1 MSDEYKERISRHYSA
16 IENSTWDL
24 LIVAKRL
31 CPGDWV
37 IQIEPNIDA
46 KTNKHIYL
54 AVVSNG
60 DDNVT
65 GSGVTIAAALADL
78 INYLLHGSVFPLAG
92 NGGQYIYPGDRGW
105 TKIEKGGEG

>member
-1 MSDEYKERISRHYSA
+1 MDDYAKRILGHYSA
-16 IENSTWDL
+16 VDITTWDL

-37 IQIEPNIDA
+37 LQIEPNLDQ
-46 KTNKHIYL
+46 KTQKHVYL

-65 GSGVTIAAALADL
+65 GSGETVAAALADL
-78 INYLLHGSVFPLAG
+78 INYLLHGCVFPLAG
-92 NGGQYIYPGDRGW
+92 NGGQYVHPSDRGW
-105 TKIEKGGEG
+105 IKPEKGGE